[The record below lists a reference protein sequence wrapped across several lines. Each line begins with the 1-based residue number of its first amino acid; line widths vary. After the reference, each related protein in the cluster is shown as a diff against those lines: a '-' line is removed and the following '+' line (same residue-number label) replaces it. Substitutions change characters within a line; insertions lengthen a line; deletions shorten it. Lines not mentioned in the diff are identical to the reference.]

1 MISAEEITLQKLIQ
15 NQRVTCYDF
24 KEGFHYKHY
33 IMCLRNKGYDIRMVF
48 IDDPKGIKRQIGQ
61 YSYHGR
67 KKQEEVLFEPEQA
80 IKITNEQKQLLRLIQ
95 IKREG
100 AFFSKRLKVYEDL
113 LTNTRQSKASL
124 KYIRSRVLE

>member
-1 MISAEEITLQKLIQ
+1 MRDDYVLSKLIKE
-15 NQRVTCYDF
+15 RVVTAYSF
-24 KEGFHYKHY
+24 PIGMHYKDAILH
-33 IMCLRNKGYDIRMVF
+33 LRNKGYDIRMVF